1 MRPDLEYTVLM
12 TKDNAYAFSTFAAI
26 SGTDYAGENFR
37 SMRLFGSANDA
48 IDYARKLLDEGSD
61 YAYVTGVHADGSLEL
76 KDVMRIAD
84 DEPSVVDLDF

>member
-1 MRPDLEYTVLM
+1 M

-26 SGTDYAGENFR
+26 GGAGYEGENFR
-37 SMRLFGSANDA
+37 SMRLFGDLQSA
-48 IDYARKLLDEGSD
+48 IDYARVLLDKGSD

-84 DEPSVVDLDF
+84 DGPDSVDLDF

>member
-37 SMRLFGSANDA
+37 SMRLFGSADDA
-48 IDYARKLLDEGSD
+48 IDYARKLLDEGFD
-61 YAYVTGVHADGSLEL
+61 YAYVTGVHADGSLER

>member
-1 MRPDLEYTVLM
+1 M

-26 SGTDYAGENFR
+26 GGTDYEGEDFR
-37 SMRLFGSANDA
+37 SMRLFSSPFDA

-76 KDVMRIAD
+76 KGVMRIAD
-84 DEPSVVDLDF
+84 DEPSEVDLDF

>member
-1 MRPDLEYTVLM
+1 M

-26 SGTDYAGENFR
+26 GGTDYEGENFR
-37 SMRLFGSANDA
+37 TMRLFGSADDA
-48 IDYARKLLDEGSD
+48 VDYARKLLDEGFD

-84 DEPSVVDLDF
+84 DETSAVDLSF

>member
-1 MRPDLEYTVLM
+1 M

-26 SGTDYAGENFR
+26 GGTDYEGENFR
-37 SMRLFGSANDA
+37 SMRLFGSADAA
-48 IDYARKLLDEGSD
+48 IDYARVLLDQGSD

-84 DEPSVVDLDF
+84 DGPDSVDLDF

>member
-1 MRPDLEYTVLM
+1 M

-26 SGTDYAGENFR
+26 GGADYEGESFR
-37 SMRLFGSANDA
+37 SLRLFGDLESA
-48 IDYARKLLDEGSD
+48 IDYARVLLDKGSD

-84 DEPSVVDLDF
+84 DGPDSVDLDF

>member
-1 MRPDLEYTVLM
+1 M

-26 SGTDYAGENFR
+26 GGTDYEGENFR
-37 SMRLFGSANDA
+37 SMRLFGDLESA
-48 IDYARKLLDEGSD
+48 IDYARVLLDKGSD

>member
-1 MRPDLEYTVLM
+1 M

-26 SGTDYAGENFR
+26 GGTDHEGENFR
-37 SMRLFGSANDA
+37 TMRLFGSADDA
-48 IDYARKLLDEGSD
+48 VDYALKLINEGSD